1 MRKVGALET
10 NSMYSGITNER
21 LYAVVLTNERD
32 GFQGK
37 SEEESVQLVC
47 PQLLYDGLHRRP
59 AHNHSRMLLYIPK
72 QIHIGNGWELGY
84 L

>member
-1 MRKVGALET
+1 MNVYKIYT
-10 NSMYSGITNER
+10 
-21 LYAVVLTNERD
+21 VVLTNERD

-59 AHNHSRMLLYIPK
+59 AHNHSRMLL
-72 QIHIGNGWELGY
+72 
-84 L
+84 